1 MRDFI
6 FPVLILTS
14 AALAQVSTEPQPGPL
29 HPRPGLIVERR
40 TAPEREAQS
49 AAIIPAG
56 TKVPLA
62 LKQAISTKSARQGDP
77 VYAVTNFPL
86 ALDGKMMIPAGTY
99 VQGVIDHIKR
109 AGRVHGKAEI
119 LMHFTSLVYPT
130 GYTVLLPGAVDNI
143 PGAEHQKVKGQ
154 EGTIQQEGQ
163 TKEKIGTAAS
173 TAATGAVIGAVSGGG
188 KGALIG
194 SGVGGAAGMAIAMLT
209 RGNDVRLEPGTGIE
223 MVFQRALALDPA
235 RIEQARK
242 EMRP

>member
-1 MRDFI
+1 
-6 FPVLILTS
+6 LTA
-14 AALAQVSTEPQPGPL
+14 AALAQVSAEPQPGPL
-29 HPRPGLIVERR
+29 QPRPGAIVERR
-40 TAPEREAQS
+40 STQAATAPPVT
-49 AAIIPAG
+49 IPAG

-119 LMHFTSLVYPT
+119 LMHFNTLVYPT
-130 GYTVLLPGAVDNI
+130 GYTVMLPGTVDNM
-143 PGAEHQKVKGQ
+143 PGAEHQKVKCQ

-173 TAATGAVIGAVSGGG
+173 TAATGAVIGGVSGGG

-194 SGVGGAAGMAIAMLT
+194 SGIGGAAGMAIAMLT

-235 RIEQARK
+235 RVEEARR
-242 EMRP
+242 ETRP